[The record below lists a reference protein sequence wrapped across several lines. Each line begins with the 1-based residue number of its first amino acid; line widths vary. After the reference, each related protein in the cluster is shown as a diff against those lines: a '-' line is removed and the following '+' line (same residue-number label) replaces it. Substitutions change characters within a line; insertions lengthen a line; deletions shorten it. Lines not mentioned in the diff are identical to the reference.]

1 MDYTDRRRREA
12 AARAS
17 ANSRDSLNPHR
28 RGNRPPRLPGPG
40 IPQPSGAGGSAS
52 TIGLN
57 PMGPMTTTATE
68 TSSMLSS
75 DVESSLYEDTEDIN
89 SMASS
94 SRFTTSTEHTSV
106 SRNMINMRHRQ
117 KKRSRRKV
125 PNAHLARAG
134 SISSITDSTM
144 SLNIISVTLNMDT
157 VNFLGISIVG
167 QSNKFG
173 DGDCGIYV
181 GSIMKG
187 K

>member
-1 MDYTDRRRREA
+1 MPVQLLLTYFHSHLITVNLLSNEICVMNHISYLDRRRREA

-17 ANSRDSLNPHR
+17 NNPRGDGLNAHR

-40 IPQPSGAGGSAS
+40 IPVPSGAGGSAS
-52 TIGLN
+52 TVGLN
-57 PMGPMTTTATE
+57 PMGPITTTATE

-125 PNAHLARAG
+125 PNAQLARAG
-134 SISSITDSTM
+134 SISSITGWK
-144 SLNIISVTLNMDT
+144 LY
-157 VNFLGISIVG
+157 NFYI
-167 QSNKFG
+167 NE
-173 DGDCGIYV
+173 
-181 GSIMKG
+181 
-187 K
+187 